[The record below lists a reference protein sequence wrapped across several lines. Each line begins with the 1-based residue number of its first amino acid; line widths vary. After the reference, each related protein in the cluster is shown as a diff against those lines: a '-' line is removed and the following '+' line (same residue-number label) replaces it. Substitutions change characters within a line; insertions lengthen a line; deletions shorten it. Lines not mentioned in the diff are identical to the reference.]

1 MSDNNNLPVIKC
13 ESVFKIFGNNAKRLL
28 ENSNGNVDAKTFQE
42 AGCIVGVNNASFDV
56 KKGEMLVVMGLSG
69 SGKSTLLRCIS
80 RLTDATAGKIFID
93 GDDLLSMNSK
103 ELIELRRNKMGM
115 VFQNFALLPHK
126 TVLENIAF
134 PLQIKGTN
142 TNESIA
148 KAMEMV
154 ELVGLKGR
162 ENYFPRELSGGQQ
175 QRVGIARSLAVEPD
189 IWFLDE
195 PFSALDPLIRKEMQ
209 DEFLRLQGVLKKTIM
224 FVTHDFDEALR
235 LADRIAIMK
244 DGIIEQLDTPDN
256 IVLNPATEYVKK
268 FTEDVP
274 REKVLKIESI
284 MDPIDSNASSNIE
297 VSKDAIIETLAESI
311 LNSKEILKVVD
322 ANKNNEIVGA
332 LNPAKVIK
340 VLFGK

>member
-1 MSDNNNLPVIKC
+1 MAPTISC
-13 ESVFKIFGNNAKRLL
+13 SSVYKIFGSNAQKLL
-28 ENSNGNVDAKTFQE
+28 SESGGEVDATKFQE
-42 AGCIVGVNNASFDV
+42 AGCIVGVNDASFEV
-56 KKGEMLVVMGLSG
+56 NKGEMLVVMGLSG

-80 RLTDATAGKIFID
+80 RLTDATAGKILID
-93 GDDLLSMNSK
+93 GEDICLMNNK
-103 ELIELRRNKMGM
+103 QLVELRREKMGM

-134 PLQIKGTN
+134 PLQVKGVTTDN
-142 TNESIA
+142 SIH
-148 KAMEMV
+148 KALEMV

-209 DEFLRLQGVLKKTIM
+209 DEFLRLQSVLNKTIM

-235 LADRIAIMK
+235 LSDRIAIMK
-244 DGIIEQLDTPDN
+244 DGIIEQLDKPDN
-256 IVLNPATEYVKK
+256 IVLNPATDYVKK

-284 MDPIDSNASSNIE
+284 MDKVDTNASGE
-297 VSKDAIIETLAESI
+297 VAIKNDDIIETVAEKI
-311 LNSKEILKVVD
+311 LNSKDVISVVND
-322 ANKNNEIVGA
+322 KNDVVGSI
-332 LNPAKVIK
+332 NRSKVIK
-340 VLFGK
+340 VLFGE

>member
-1 MSDNNNLPVIKC
+1 MSPTISCN
-13 ESVFKIFGNNAKRLL
+13 SVYKIFGANANRLL
-28 ENSNGNVDAKTFQE
+28 SESNGSVDAEKFQE

-56 KKGEMLVVMGLSG
+56 NKGEMLVVMGLSG

-80 RLTDATAGKIFID
+80 RLTDATAGKILID
-93 GDDLLSMNSK
+93 GDDICLMNNK
-103 ELIELRRNKMGM
+103 QLVELRREKMGM

-126 TVLENIAF
+126 TVIENIAF
-134 PLQIKGTN
+134 PLQVKGISTDN
-142 TNESIA
+142 SMY
-148 KAMEMV
+148 KALEMV

-209 DEFLRLQGVLKKTIM
+209 DEFLRLQGVLNKTIM

-244 DGIIEQLDTPDN
+244 DGIIEQLDTPGN
-256 IVLNPATEYVKK
+256 IVLNPATDYVKK

-274 REKVLKIESI
+274 REKVLRIESI
-284 MDPIDSNASSNIE
+284 MDAQDPNASDTLE
-297 VSKDAIIETLAESI
+297 VSKDDIIETVAEKI
-311 LNSKEILKVVD
+311 LNSKEIIKVTD
-322 ANKNNEIVGA
+322 PKDKSIVGSI
-332 LNPAKVIK
+332 NPSKVIK
-340 VLFGK
+340 VLFGG